1 MSTHTS
7 ADETNAEVI
16 LPMESSSNAESAVL
30 SSESVTDVDT
40 LSVKALPTSFS
51 NVGFTLPAK
60 QARDA
65 WRAVAAVKDRDDFCL
80 FVSEDCIRF
89 SAAANGESLDVEYK
103 LDPSLKPRLGAT
115 QLSFDIETKGLAAL
129 GVIDTEGD
137 VTFKFPEID
146 LAVGSTGAFIITVA
160 DAFTVNWDYVLTAA
174 TPVGQPPDE
183 RPSDV
188 SEEGRPIDPRV
199 LRKVISRLRDFTAE
213 ENVMGS
219 DYTAVQVGG
228 GAARAGI
235 HGAGC
240 EIISTEIKD
249 ISFSVE
255 RKLAGS
261 INTLLG
267 ILAPER
273 TTLCSNEERQKLTD
287 GQMTIS
293 VKQGEYVPALPKL
306 QNPVAQ
312 MRSDGFVFDEALT
325 RIRAQ
330 IKNQKRTDDVVV
342 EMVLSP
348 DDQTLTFATEVN
360 GGVARVA
367 ANVTAGTGDLTPT
380 SLKFFNYLFEKLDVE
395 IQTVVEIAV
404 FKNAVSFIQD
414 HDKESYRTLIAPR
427 REKQPEAQFVQVDG

>member
-1 MSTHTS
+1 M
-7 ADETNAEVI
+7 
-16 LPMESSSNAESAVL
+16 
-30 SSESVTDVDT
+30 
-40 LSVKALPTSFS
+40 
-51 NVGFTLPAK
+51 
-60 QARDA
+60 
-65 WRAVAAVKDRDDFCL
+65 
-80 FVSEDCIRF
+80 
-89 SAAANGESLDVEYK
+89 
-103 LDPSLKPRLGAT
+103 
-115 QLSFDIETKGLAAL
+115 
-129 GVIDTEGD
+129 
-137 VTFKFPEID
+137 
-146 LAVGSTGAFIITVA
+146 
-160 DAFTVNWDYVLTAA
+160 
-174 TPVGQPPDE
+174 
-183 RPSDV
+183 
-188 SEEGRPIDPRV
+188 
-199 LRKVISRLRDFTAE
+199 
-213 ENVMGS
+213 
-219 DYTAVQVGG
+219 QVGG

-312 MRSDGFVFDEALT
+312 IRSDGFVFDEALT